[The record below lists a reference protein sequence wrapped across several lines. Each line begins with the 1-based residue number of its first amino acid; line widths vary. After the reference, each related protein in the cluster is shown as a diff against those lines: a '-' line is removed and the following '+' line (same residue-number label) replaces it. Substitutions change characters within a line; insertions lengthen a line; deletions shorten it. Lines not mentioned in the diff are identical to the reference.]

1 MNYIFR
7 NPGLIDPRSITT
19 FGVSSKESSTPI
31 GYFGTGL
38 KYAIAVILRT
48 GGSICIYSGPERYE
62 FSVQKTRI
70 RVNDFDV
77 VHMNGQPL
85 GFTTE
90 LGKNWEQWQ
99 AFREL
104 ACNALDENGTFAAV
118 DSYCRTPSNT
128 TEIMVTGAEFAKAW
142 AARDSVILKS
152 TPIWA
157 NDRVEFHPGPSDL
170 VYYRGVRVG
179 KLRRPSV
186 YTYNVTRTMP
196 LTEDRTFGTPWVVD
210 TEVSDAIR
218 KDCKRE
224 DIIEVA
230 VTALP
235 EKTFEAEFSFY
246 GEPSQEFRTV
256 VARLS
261 HMFHP
266 RLNRSAEA
274 LVREKDLSAFV
285 KDESS
290 SLDSVNRQ
298 RLKQAIAFCKRIG
311 FPVDRYPIIVANNL
325 GQGIMG
331 RANEGKIYVS
341 TLAFNMGTKQ
351 VVGTL
356 IEEFLHLDKGVL
368 DCSVGM
374 QNYLIDTICSLGER
388 LTKKPL

>member
-19 FGVSSKESSTPI
+19 FGVSSKESSAPI

-104 ACNALDENGTFAAV
+104 ACNCMDEKGTFFETQHTIEH
-118 DSYCRTPSNT
+118 DTEHT
-128 TEIMVTGAEFAKAW
+128 TVVVRGAEFAKAW
-142 AARDSVILKS
+142 AAQDSVLLNS
-152 TPIWA
+152 TPLWA
-157 NDRVEFHPGPSDL
+157 NDKVEFHPSPSAL

-179 KLRRPSV
+179 KLSRPSL
-186 YTYNVTRTMP
+186 YTYNMTRNMS
-196 LTEDRTFGTPWVVD
+196 LTEDRTFALPWIVD
-210 TEVSDAIR
+210 NEVIDAIR
-218 KDCKRE
+218 KDVKNE
-224 DIIEVA
+224 QIIEAA

-235 EKTFEAEFSFY
+235 DKTLEGNFGYY
-246 GEPSQEFRTV
+246 GECSDEFKTV
-256 VARLS
+256 VTRLS
-261 HMFHP
+261 RMFHP

-274 LVREKDLSAFV
+274 LVRDADLSVFI

-298 RLKQAIAFCKRIG
+298 RLKQATAFCKRIG
-311 FPVDRYPIIVANNL
+311 FPVDAYPLIVSSNL
-325 GQGIMG
+325 GGGILG
-331 RANEGKIYVS
+331 RADNGKIYIS
-341 TLAFNMGTKQ
+341 TTAFNMGTKQ
-351 VVGTL
+351 VAGTL
-356 IEEFLHLDKGVL
+356 IEEYLHLAKGL
-368 DCSVGM
+368 IDCERSM